1 MSVKR
6 QGELIRGDTFQIVG
20 LVVNNPLKCFEYKVL
35 WKKQGRMAFMSK
47 LALSALKEKETFMK
61 FDDVLEGVDYLFDI
75 SNTSDLTCLTIK
87 GITYLKYDLDH
98 QGVSIVLDDGMNFSI
113 RHNLFMRA
121 ETIENEFKI
130 KGGFAKNR
138 DCLLSGD
145 FILRGI

>member
-1 MSVKR
+1 MSIKR
-6 QGELIRGDTFQIVG
+6 QGELIQCNNFQQVG
-20 LVVNNPLKCFEYKVL
+20 LIVNNPLKCFEYLIL
-35 WKKQGRMAFMSK
+35 WKKQGRRAYMSN
-47 LALSALKEKETFMK
+47 LALFTLKEKETLKK

-98 QGVSIVLDDGMNFSI
+98 QGVSIVLNDEMEFSI
-113 RHNLFMRA
+113 RHNLFMTT

-130 KGGFAKNR
+130 KGGFSKNR

-145 FILRGI
+145 FVLRGI